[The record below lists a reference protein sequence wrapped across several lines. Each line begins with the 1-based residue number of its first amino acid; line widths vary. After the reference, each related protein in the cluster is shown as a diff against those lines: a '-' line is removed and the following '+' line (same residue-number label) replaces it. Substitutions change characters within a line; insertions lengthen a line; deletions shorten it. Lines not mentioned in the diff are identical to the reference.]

1 LSAHIV
7 SLTRQ
12 NLARE
17 DRQRGNPRVY
27 DGNGQPIDLDAQI
40 ARAEAIREE
49 KRQTESRKA
58 YAADVAR
65 RAAREDFLHM
75 RKSKKQKAAVPPES
89 VVSDRTP
96 VREKFWSDIGV
107 AITSATQH
115 GVSRVAIIA
124 DMLTAANNIAAI
136 CEAEGEDMSALAGLL

>member
-1 LSAHIV
+1 
-7 SLTRQ
+7 
-12 NLARE
+12 
-17 DRQRGNPRVY
+17 
-27 DGNGQPIDLDAQI
+27 
-40 ARAEAIREE
+40 
-49 KRQTESRKA
+49 
-58 YAADVAR
+58 
-65 RAAREDFLHM
+65 M
-75 RKSKKQKAAVPPES
+75 RKSKKQKAAVPPER